1 MLSPLSFRER
11 SLDAFQNGLMLIRL
25 CGCGTVFT
33 NLGSMLKRLFDRAC
47 QKDLAIWMVQRNLL
61 SECEPAGVRIVGR
74 EHDFDL
80 EIGSTQRSFRFVRI
94 RDLEHREATV
104 TEVLR
109 ERMTD
114 EDVAFDQKDYSTSRQ
129 DQSVFLSLLP
139 ASSVNIAAVR
149 RRLEPGPLPRW
160 GHCRDRY
167 RARMHGYLEGAS
179 RDSPGPGTA
188 RTRPA
193 SHLRR

>member
-1 MLSPLSFRER
+1 MSPGATRLRPAQEVSNETWIADATNGLLSMPSPLSFRER
-11 SLDAFQNGLMLIRL
+11 SLDAFKNGLMLIRL

-129 DQSVFLSLLP
+129 DRSVFLSLLP

-149 RRLEPGPLPRW
+149 RR
-160 GHCRDRY
+160 
-167 RARMHGYLEGAS
+167 S
-179 RDSPGPGTA
+179 
-188 RTRPA
+188 
-193 SHLRR
+193 

>member
-1 MLSPLSFRER
+1 
-11 SLDAFQNGLMLIRL
+11 
-25 CGCGTVFT
+25 
-33 NLGSMLKRLFDRAC
+33 MLKRLFDRAC
-47 QKDLAIWMVQRNLL
+47 QKDLAIWMVQRNPL

-114 EDVAFDQKDYSTSRQ
+114 K
-129 DQSVFLSLLP
+129 
-139 ASSVNIAAVR
+139 
-149 RRLEPGPLPRW
+149 G
-160 GHCRDRY
+160 
-167 RARMHGYLEGAS
+167 
-179 RDSPGPGTA
+179 
-188 RTRPA
+188 
-193 SHLRR
+193 

>member
-1 MLSPLSFRER
+1 M
-11 SLDAFQNGLMLIRL
+11 
-25 CGCGTVFT
+25 
-33 NLGSMLKRLFDRAC
+33 
-47 QKDLAIWMVQRNLL
+47 
-61 SECEPAGVRIVGR
+61 RIVGR

-109 ERMTD
+109 ERMTE

-149 RRLEPGPLPRW
+149 RR
-160 GHCRDRY
+160 
-167 RARMHGYLEGAS
+167 S
-179 RDSPGPGTA
+179 
-188 RTRPA
+188 
-193 SHLRR
+193 